1 MKVIAFQHVPNE
13 PLGLFETI
21 LRENGT
27 PYEYVRLYETNEVP
41 SLGDASHLIFM
52 GGPMSVNDERE
63 YPYLKQEKALVR
75 RFAATGKPVLGVC
88 LGAQLIADACG
99 GRVYP
104 DTQEIGWYH
113 VQRVGDGPLLGFPSR
128 FPVFQLHGETFDIPP
143 GGTLLCTGEAV
154 RNQAFSYGSAL
165 GLQFHLEPTS
175 EMIADWVK
183 DLKEPQKATI
193 LKDTDQYLA
202 VSNALCRRLGMRFL
216 EGMAG
221 LRGPVR
227 EE

>member
-1 MKVIAFQHVPNE
+1 LVKVIAFQHVPNE

-41 SLGDASHLIFM
+41 LLDSASHLIFM

-63 YPYLKQEKALVR
+63 YPYLKQEKTLIR
-75 RFAATGKPVLGVC
+75 RCVATGKPVLGVC

-104 DTQEIGWYH
+104 DTLEIGWHH

-143 GGTLLCTGEAV
+143 GGTLLCTGDTV
-154 RNQAFSYGSAL
+154 KNQAFSYGSAL
-165 GLQFHLEPTS
+165 GLQFHLEPT
-175 EMIADWVK
+175 IDVIKDWVF
-183 DLKEPQKATI
+183 DIDAALRDRI
-193 LKDTDQYLA
+193 LQESGEKLA
-202 VSNALCRRLGMRFL
+202 ASSALCHILADRFFAS
-216 EGMAG
+216 M
-221 LRGPVR
+221 
-227 EE
+227 